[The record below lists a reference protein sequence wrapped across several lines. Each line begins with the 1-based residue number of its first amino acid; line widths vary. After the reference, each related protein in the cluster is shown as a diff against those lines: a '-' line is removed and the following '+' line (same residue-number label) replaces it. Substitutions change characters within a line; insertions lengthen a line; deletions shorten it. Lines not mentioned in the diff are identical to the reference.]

1 MNYALSYKLYI
12 CFSYLGYKP
21 FEWWTVFF
29 YAFIMHTTKI
39 SQELELV
46 NYTAGFFFFSYVDN
60 IHNFW
65 LKKIAF
71 GYFILSWN
79 QKGLQEERTGNKI
92 HATQTA
98 CDRLWLLH
106 IKRRLIR
113 AVIQSRQW
121 WKWGEGLQGEGIT
134 CPAPLTTRQVTGM
147 RLHSAECW
155 VSSLHI
161 FLLIGVSNAQHD
173 RSKSALNFWQGRQGR
188 NAHAAQVF

>member
-1 MNYALSYKLYI
+1 MMNRIFLCIYNAHHKDIPGTGVSKLH
-12 CFSYLGYKP
+12 S
-21 FEWWTVFF
+21 W
-29 YAFIMHTTKI
+29 
-39 SQELELV
+39 
-46 NYTAGFFFFSYVDN
+46 FFFFSYVDN

-121 WKWGEGLQGEGIT
+121 WK
-134 CPAPLTTRQVTGM
+134 
-147 RLHSAECW
+147 
-155 VSSLHI
+155 
-161 FLLIGVSNAQHD
+161 
-173 RSKSALNFWQGRQGR
+173 
-188 NAHAAQVF
+188 